1 MAKFRQGDLVRIVEY
16 DYPAFLGFEGAVT
29 KVHES
34 NGGDSGPTLEGSDE
48 MGYDTGVAHYDVQID
63 MLNAPLS
70 GIPEDDLELA

>member
-1 MAKFRQGDLVRIVEY
+1 MAKFRQGDLVRILEY
-16 DYPAFLGFEGAVT
+16 DNPAFLGFEGAVT

-34 NGGDSGPTLEGSDE
+34 NGGESVPLPDGDSGPADV
-48 MGYDTGVAHYDVQID
+48 TGVAHYDVQIE

>member
-16 DYPAFLGFEGAVT
+16 DNPAFLGFEGAVT
-29 KVHES
+29 RVHES
-34 NGGDSGPTLEGSDE
+34 NGGESESLLDGDSGPGH
-48 MGYDTGVAHYDVQID
+48 DTGVAHYDVQID